1 MQSEEEEEGLCEWF
15 GVLRIPLKPGT
26 ASGYVGVQRN
36 KSKASGA
43 FPHLLASAGVPGRP
57 GNIAAVLWDGA
68 RVTQYIIQIIHVLV
82 LYLIRIINNTAS

>member
-1 MQSEEEEEGLCEWF
+1 MQSEEEEEGPCEWF

-57 GNIAAVLWDGA
+57 GNIAAVLWDGGDGPMKHRQPA
-68 RVTQYIIQIIHVLV
+68 GTHQK
-82 LYLIRIINNTAS
+82 YLINPSKPLMV